1 MPQVTL
7 LKAAAL
13 ADRPQ
18 RDLSAMAVARVLA
31 DQPDEPALVL
41 DFARGGYGDGGRQGI
56 DRIGALADVVTFTR
70 ASTATY
76 WAIDGKLKTAVSDA
90 PRFEY
95 DRITGASL
103 GLRVEASST
112 NLLLHS
118 ADISNA
124 VWIGTANFTLTPVLS
139 VIEGQ
144 TAHRVQN
151 AGTLA
156 SRSIRQTA
164 GVAVGGGET
173 ASWLYETGTAA
184 NALFGIRDETAN
196 AWLYSVTVD
205 LATLSIT
212 PFTGTGRARVID
224 RGVGPNGGRL
234 LEIHVTASAIAGNV
248 TAAWV
253 YPTGTPINTDTAILH
268 HAQHERLPS
277 ATSPI
282 VTTASAVTRAADAAR
297 YAGNV
302 PALGLAEGFTVVAVG
317 QSPANTSFD
326 GAAVLV
332 GLGTSTE
339 RATVSAR
346 DFFLDGTH
354 DPFLQGQV
362 GSQSG
367 VFNTP
372 VSLSDPLTFGLS
384 VDAAG
389 ATGALG
395 GAVIYTDLTAGTVPT
410 IDRVDIGAFSG
421 GTTRKWGGTISRVV
435 IWPRRLS
442 DAQLQE
448 LTA

>member
-124 VWIGTANFTLTPVLS
+124 AWGGTSDFILTPVLS

-212 PFTGTGRARVID
+212 PFAGTGRARVID

-234 LEIHVTASAIAGNV
+234 LEIHVTASAVEGNV
-248 TAAWV
+248 TGAWV
-253 YPTGTPINTDTAILH
+253 YPTGTTLNTDTAILH

-277 ATSPI
+277 ATSPNRPGDGGCGLC
-282 VTTASAVTRAADAAR
+282 RA
-297 YAGNV
+297 
-302 PALGLAEGFTVVAVG
+302 LC
-317 QSPANTSFD
+317 
-326 GAAVLV
+326 
-332 GLGTSTE
+332 
-339 RATVSAR
+339 
-346 DFFLDGTH
+346 
-354 DPFLQGQV
+354 
-362 GSQSG
+362 
-367 VFNTP
+367 
-372 VSLSDPLTFGLS
+372 
-384 VDAAG
+384 
-389 ATGALG
+389 
-395 GAVIYTDLTAGTVPT
+395 
-410 IDRVDIGAFSG
+410 
-421 GTTRKWGGTISRVV
+421 
-435 IWPRRLS
+435 
-442 DAQLQE
+442 
-448 LTA
+448 